1 MTSLPK
7 RRLSTRLLKISLSVA
22 IAAVVFFGLSIFAIE
37 FQSGLKEAEIA
48 LTDNL
53 KTLASTFTRE
63 IQRRQ
68 GRVELLTSNPQAL
81 TAAVQSLRRSKT
93 PELFFGPGVLY
104 YQVLHQTQV
113 ESGGA
118 TNMEFGALSA
128 SPRHGIFKVVEL
140 RDTEATAGILAEE
153 HTMADNR
160 LFSIRVLWNLS
171 SILPEQHWSQGQ
183 FKGVAIVDDRGT
195 ILWSAGSWPIEEE
208 KEAARNAR
216 RERMLA
222 GHPWIEIGEELPIF
236 QETLFL
242 RAITPKSYLYAQA
255 WRMSQ
260 KFLVRVFTLLAI
272 GLCLV
277 ALLAV
282 ATRHVMKP
290 LEDITRGV
298 RRIAEGNLDTILE
311 TGGDDEI
318 AFLAEQLN
326 DMSHRLKVKEQSLQA
341 HLQLLKEK
349 NEELQKVSERL
360 KEADRLKDH
369 FLAVLSHELRTPLTA
384 ILGYSELSLDGIY
397 GPLTEKQ
404 TEILSFIQANGNKL
418 LSLME
423 DLLDIAK
430 IRSGTIEVNA
440 ERFVLGDLMAG
451 IRKFA
456 ENSIRQKDHPVR
468 YEEELRSGL
477 PEMHTD
483 RVKLEQ
489 ILTNILSNAIKFTER
504 GAVRVSVS
512 PADDGQVTF
521 EVEDTGIGIAPQHL
535 PRIFDAF
542 VQLDAGIRRRYGG
555 TGLGLTICKSLVEK
569 LGGRISVESVLARG
583 SRFTVTLPVE
593 YKPVPAG
600 PPAAAEVPA
609 REGGI
614 EA

>member
-1 MTSLPK
+1 MASLPK

-63 IQRRQ
+63 IQRRH

-81 TAAVQSLRRSKT
+81 TAAVQSLRRSKN

-128 SPRHGIFKVVEL
+128 SPRHGILKVVEL
-140 RDTEATAGILAEE
+140 RDTEATAGILSEE

-236 QETLFL
+236 QESLFL

-341 HLQLLKEK
+341 HLRLLKEK

-456 ENSIRQKDHPVR
+456 ENSIRQKDHLVR

-593 YKPVPAG
+593 YKPVPA
-600 PPAAAEVPA
+600 AAEVPA